1 MQKVPI
7 NLVKPGMVLAKPIV
21 NDVGMPLCAEGTEL
35 TAALIDRLKKMNVSL
50 LTLKGNP
57 VEMGRP
63 AKSPEEQIREMS
75 ARFAHVQGDPIMDT
89 IREAIEQAIIAESTE
104 QPEDETAEQDE
115 TDRAEGEPG
124 E

>member
-1 MQKVPI
+1 
-7 NLVKPGMVLAKPIV
+7 
-21 NDVGMPLCAEGTEL
+21 
-35 TAALIDRLKKMNVSL
+35 
-50 LTLKGNP
+50 
-57 VEMGRP
+57 
-63 AKSPEEQIREMS
+63 MS